1 MKMILL
7 PIQKEPKYEVEVTNT
22 IHARSGINYWWIG
35 LLHGHSPCMVHRAPY
50 LEGLYAWFRVLLSPD
65 WNS

>member
-35 LLHGHSPCMVHRAPY
+35 LLHGHSSCMVHRAPY
-50 LEGLYAWFRVLLSPD
+50 LEG
-65 WNS
+65 

>member
-22 IHARSGINYWWIG
+22 IYPKFRIG
-35 LLHGHSPCMVHRAPY
+35 LASWAFSLHGCTEHHT
-50 LEGLYAWFRVLLSPD
+50 
-65 WNS
+65 